1 MGFES
6 VLIIVAAYL
15 LGSISTAIIVCKL
28 MALPDPREG
37 GSGNPGATNVLR
49 IGGEKGKKAAAIT
62 LFGDMLKGLLPVVVA
77 HGLGLSNLM
86 IILVGFAAFIGHL
99 YPVFFQFK
107 GGKGVA
113 TMLGVMFGLSLPIGL
128 AVAGTWLFV
137 AKVLKISSLSALI
150 ATILAPIYIW
160 FLTGLVEW
168 VWVTS
173 VMTLILFW
181 RHRGNIQ
188 RLLNGE
194 ESLIKTPKDQ
204 DSKSK

>member
-1 MGFES
+1 MGLES
-6 VLIIVAAYL
+6 IFIIVAAYL

-28 MALPDPREG
+28 MSLPDPREG

-49 IGGEKGKKAAAIT
+49 IGGDKGKKAAGIT
-62 LFGDMLKGLLPVVVA
+62 LFGDMLKGLLPVVIA
-77 HGLGLSNLM
+77 HSLELSALM

-99 YPVFFQFK
+99 YPVFFGFK

-150 ATILAPIYIW
+150 ATILAPVYIW

-194 ESLIKTPKDQ
+194 ETLIKVKTEEGK
-204 DSKSK
+204 

>member
-1 MGFES
+1 MELYVFL
-6 VLIIVAAYL
+6 LIGSAYL
-15 LGSISTAIIVCKL
+15 LGSISTAIIVCKVMGL
-28 MALPDPREG
+28 GDPREG

-62 LFGDMLKGLLPVVVA
+62 LFGDTLKGLVPVLIA
-77 HGLGLSNLM
+77 HWLEFSTLA
-86 IILVGFAAFIGHL
+86 IILAGFAAFIGHL

-160 FLTGLVEW
+160 FLSGLQEW
-168 VWVTS
+168 VWVTA

-181 RHRGNIQ
+181 RHRTNIQ
-188 RLLNGE
+188 RLLSGE
-194 ESLIKTPKDQ
+194 ETLIKV
-204 DSKSK
+204 KSEDKK